1 MYCLYLKQQF
11 YTMHSLRQLLSS
23 KMSNYFLPETTQQ
36 ECGISGAE
44 MLRTQFM
51 STLRTTTLLLYKLL
65 IWENE
70 LLTSCPFQR
79 NKASNLGSAHS
90 GKVNDFGWYYLKLKT
105 DISTVQ
111 PIHNPYQKQKKKIP
125 NFKLLYN
132 LTCICQYEESP
143 CS

>member
-105 DISTVQ
+105 LTFLQS
-111 PIHNPYQKQKKKIP
+111 NPYTTHTKNKRKRSQISSS
-125 NFKLLYN
+125 
-132 LTCICQYEESP
+132 CII
-143 CS
+143 